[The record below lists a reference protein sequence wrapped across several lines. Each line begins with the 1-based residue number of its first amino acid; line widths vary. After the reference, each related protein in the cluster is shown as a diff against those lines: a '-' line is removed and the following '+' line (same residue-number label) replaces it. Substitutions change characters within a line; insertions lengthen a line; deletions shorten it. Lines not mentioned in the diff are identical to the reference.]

1 MNSSLLQS
9 SQNCFE
15 FGSMYNSNFSLN
27 NSIYLL
33 ENNEEENS
41 MFFPLTNKTITGNE
55 YSLEKPLEGIENSI
69 FKNNYSSINNDI
81 QEKDNDI
88 YSEFNSINNF
98 NEKCMNLSP
107 ISILTTSNNSFS
119 FQNIGVKNEE
129 IILDSERDINDNNA
143 NNKPDEKIFKC
154 DFLEEISLSLDE
166 NLYYNNTKNKKNKL
180 DLNDPTSLFAAIVNL
195 MKEKGPI
202 EAKTII
208 SNLEDKKHIFRKTN
222 GSRYKQEFGKLIRIT
237 LNNNPE
243 IFYKEKE
250 GNKYYFIENK
260 TKYYLQKKRE
270 RALEKVLFNLKKK
283 NTFLPINTKIQLDKV
298 NLIIK
303 RMEKKYKDDKKYV
316 DVMTCIN
323 LFKNLINKYLFLVKM
338 DKINSLYE
346 LTVLNE
352 KIIDICHTLEKIE
365 KGELFFK
372 KDDNIIVNIP
382 NEYNDKNSRNIMF
395 VEGANNQFNEP
406 PDKI

>member
-1 MNSSLLQS
+1 M
-9 SQNCFE
+9 
-15 FGSMYNSNFSLN
+15 
-27 NSIYLL
+27 
-33 ENNEEENS
+33 
-41 MFFPLTNKTITGNE
+41 
-55 YSLEKPLEGIENSI
+55 
-69 FKNNYSSINNDI
+69 
-81 QEKDNDI
+81 
-88 YSEFNSINNF
+88 
-98 NEKCMNLSP
+98 
-107 ISILTTSNNSFS
+107 
-119 FQNIGVKNEE
+119 
-129 IILDSERDINDNNA
+129 IIML
-143 NNKPDEKIFKC
+143 KPDEKIFKC

-195 MKEKGPI
+195 MKEKGPV

-208 SNLEDKKHIFRKTN
+208 SNLEDKKDIFRKTN

-243 IFYKEKE
+243 LFYKEKE

-303 RMEKKYKDDKKYV
+303 RMEKKYKDDKKYA

-406 PDKI
+406 PDKIWLLYTHSPIYIIYYQIDCIYDANKKLDKSLYLKFKIINKYKYFNKHYLKTKFINLQYLILKLIYLILIYILLLKIDIK

>member
-1 MNSSLLQS
+1 MNSPLLQRN
-9 SQNCFE
+9 QKCFE
-15 FGSMYNSNFSLN
+15 FGSIYKSNLSLDD
-27 NSIYLL
+27 SINLL
-33 ENNEEENS
+33 ENSDEENTI
-41 MFFPLTNKTITGNE
+41 FFPLTNRSINENE
-55 YSLEKPLEGIENSI
+55 YCQESPILGKEHSDNKIISNHFNNELEE
-69 FKNNYSSINNDI
+69 KNIDSYD
-81 QEKDNDI
+81 Q
-88 YSEFNSINNF
+88 FNSINNF
-98 NEKCMNLSP
+98 NENSLNLNP

-119 FQNIGVKNEE
+119 FPNFGVKKEE
-129 IILDSERDINDNNA
+129 IILDSEKDINTIG
-143 NNKPDEKIFKC
+143 NKVEEKVFKC
-154 DFLEEISLSLDE
+154 DFLEDISSSLDE
-166 NLYYNNTKNKKNKL
+166 NSLYNNSKNKKNKL

-195 MKEKGPI
+195 MKEEGPI
-202 EAKTII
+202 ETKNII
-208 SNLEDKKHIFRKTN
+208 SSLEPKKDVFRKTN
-222 GSRYKQEFGKLIRIT
+222 GSRYKQDFSKLIRTT

-243 IFYKEKE
+243 LFYKEQE

-283 NTFLPINTKIQLDKV
+283 NTFLPVNTKIQLDKV

-303 RMEKKYKDDKKYV
+303 RMEKKYKDDKKYT
-316 DVMTCIN
+316 DVMICIN

-346 LTVLNE
+346 LTILND

-372 KDDNIIVNIP
+372 KDDNIIVNKP

-395 VEGANNQFNEP
+395 VEGANNHFNEP
-406 PDKI
+406 PDNI

>member
-1 MNSSLLQS
+1 MNSPLLQS
-9 SQNCFE
+9 NQKCFE
-15 FGSMYNSNFSLN
+15 FGSIYKSNLSLDD
-27 NSIYLL
+27 SINLL
-33 ENNEEENS
+33 ENSDEENTI
-41 MFFPLTNKTITGNE
+41 FFPLINRAINENE
-55 YSLEKPLEGIENSI
+55 YCQESPILGKEHSDNKIISNHFNNELEE
-69 FKNNYSSINNDI
+69 KNIDSYD
-81 QEKDNDI
+81 Q
-88 YSEFNSINNF
+88 FNSINNF
-98 NEKCMNLSP
+98 NENSLNLNP

-119 FQNIGVKNEE
+119 FPNIGVKKEE
-129 IILDSERDINDNNA
+129 IILDSEKDINTIG
-143 NNKPDEKIFKC
+143 NKVEEKIFKC
-154 DFLEEISLSLDE
+154 DFLEDISLSLDE
-166 NLYYNNTKNKKNKL
+166 NSLYNNSKNKKNKL

-195 MKEKGPI
+195 MKEEGPI
-202 EAKTII
+202 ETKTII
-208 SNLEDKKHIFRKTN
+208 SNLEPKKDVFRKTN
-222 GSRYKQEFGKLIRIT
+222 GSRYKQDFSKLIRTT

-243 IFYKEKE
+243 LFYKEQE

-283 NTFLPINTKIQLDKV
+283 NTFLPVNTKIQLDKV

-303 RMEKKYKDDKKYV
+303 RMEKKYKDDKKYT
-316 DVMTCIN
+316 DVMICIN

-346 LTVLNE
+346 LTILND

-372 KDDNIIVNIP
+372 KDDNIIVNKP

-395 VEGANNQFNEP
+395 VEGANNHFNEP
-406 PDKI
+406 PDNI

>member
-27 NSIYLL
+27 DSINLL

-41 MFFPLTNKTITGNE
+41 MFFPITNKTITGNE
-55 YSLEKPLEGIENSI
+55 YSLEKPLEGIENS
-69 FKNNYSSINNDI
+69 FCKNNYSSINNDI

-107 ISILTTSNNSFS
+107 ISLLTTSNNSFS

-195 MKEKGPI
+195 MKERGPI
-202 EAKTII
+202 ESKTII
-208 SNLEDKKHIFRKTN
+208 SNLEDKKDIFRKAN
-222 GSRYKQEFGKLIRIT
+222 GSRYKQEFGKLIRTT

-243 IFYKEKE
+243 LFYKEKE

-270 RALEKVLFNLKKK
+270 RALEKVLYNLKKK

-303 RMEKKYKDDKKYV
+303 RMEKKYKDDKKYA
-316 DVMTCIN
+316 DVMICIN

-346 LTVLNE
+346 LTMLND

-372 KDDNIIVNIP
+372 KDDNIIVNKP

-395 VEGANNQFNEP
+395 VEGANNHFNEP

>member
-1 MNSSLLQS
+1 MNSPLLQS
-9 SQNCFE
+9 SEKCFE
-15 FGSMYNSNFSLN
+15 FRSIFNSNSSFN
-27 NSIYLL
+27 DDVNLL
-33 ENNEEENS
+33 ENSAEENS
-41 MFFPLTNKTITGNE
+41 LLFPIPNRLNNVNE
-55 YSLEKPLEGIENSI
+55 SYEELSQFCIPNSEPKNNFNLLNEELLEKKEET
-69 FKNNYSSINNDI
+69 YS
-81 QEKDNDI
+81 Q
-88 YSEFNSINNF
+88 FNSINENR
-98 NEKCMNLSP
+98 MNLSP
-107 ISILTTSNNSFS
+107 LSLLTTSNSFS
-119 FQNIGVKNEE
+119 FANIGVKSEE
-129 IILDSERDINDNNA
+129 NLLETQKDIKDNN
-143 NNKPDEKIFKC
+143 NKTEEKIFKC
-154 DFLEEISLSLDE
+154 DFLEEISLGLDE
-166 NLYYNNTKNKKNKL
+166 DAYNYNTKNKKNKL

-202 EAKTII
+202 EIRYII
-208 SNLEDKKHIFRKTN
+208 SNLESKKDLFRKAN
-222 GSRYKQEFGKLIRIT
+222 GSRYKQEFGKLIRTT

-243 IFYKEKE
+243 LFFKEKE

-283 NTFLPINTKIQLDKV
+283 NTFLPVNTKIQLDKV

-316 DVMTCIN
+316 DVMKCIN
-323 LFKNLINKYLFLVKM
+323 LFKNLINKYLYLVKM

-346 LTVLNE
+346 LTILNQ
-352 KIIDICHTLEKIE
+352 KIIDICFTLEKIE

-372 KDDNIIVNIP
+372 TEDNIIENVS

-395 VEGANNQFNEP
+395 VEGANNTFNEP

>member
-1 MNSSLLQS
+1 MNSPLLQS
-9 SQNCFE
+9 SEKCFE
-15 FGSMYNSNFSLN
+15 FRSIFNSNSSFN
-27 NSIYLL
+27 DDVNLL
-33 ENNEEENS
+33 ENSAEENS
-41 MFFPLTNKTITGNE
+41 LLFPIPNRLNNVNE
-55 YSLEKPLEGIENSI
+55 SYEELSQFCIQNFEPKNNSNLLNEELLEKKEET
-69 FKNNYSSINNDI
+69 YSQFISINENR
-81 QEKDNDI
+81 
-88 YSEFNSINNF
+88 
-98 NEKCMNLSP
+98 MNLSP
-107 ISILTTSNNSFS
+107 LSLLTTSNSFS
-119 FQNIGVKNEE
+119 FANIGVKSEE
-129 IILDSERDINDNNA
+129 NLLETQKDIKDNN
-143 NNKPDEKIFKC
+143 NKTEEKIFKC
-154 DFLEEISLSLDE
+154 DFLEEISLGLDE
-166 NLYYNNTKNKKNKL
+166 DAYNYNTKNKKNKL

-202 EAKTII
+202 EIRYII
-208 SNLEDKKHIFRKTN
+208 SNLESKKDLFRKAN
-222 GSRYKQEFGKLIRIT
+222 GSRYKQEFGKLIRTT

-243 IFYKEKE
+243 LFFKEKE

-283 NTFLPINTKIQLDKV
+283 NTFLPVNTKIQLDKV

-303 RMEKKYKDDKKYV
+303 RMEKKYKDDKKYI
-316 DVMTCIN
+316 DVMKCIN
-323 LFKNLINKYLFLVKM
+323 LFKNLINKYLYLVKM

-346 LTVLNE
+346 LTILNQ
-352 KIIDICHTLEKIE
+352 KIIDICFTLEKIE

-372 KDDNIIVNIP
+372 TEDNIIENVS

>member
-1 MNSSLLQS
+1 MNSPLLQS
-9 SQNCFE
+9 SEKCFE
-15 FGSMYNSNFSLN
+15 FRSIFNSNSSFN
-27 NSIYLL
+27 DDVNLL
-33 ENNEEENS
+33 ENSAEENS
-41 MFFPLTNKTITGNE
+41 LLFPIPNRLNNVNE
-55 YSLEKPLEGIENSI
+55 SYEELSQFCIPNFEPKNNFNLLNEELLEKKEET
-69 FKNNYSSINNDI
+69 YS
-81 QEKDNDI
+81 Q
-88 YSEFNSINNF
+88 FNSINENR
-98 NEKCMNLSP
+98 MNLSP
-107 ISILTTSNNSFS
+107 LSLLTTSNSFS
-119 FQNIGVKNEE
+119 FANIGVKSEE
-129 IILDSERDINDNNA
+129 NLLETQKDIKDNN
-143 NNKPDEKIFKC
+143 NKKEEKIFKC
-154 DFLEEISLSLDE
+154 DFLEEISLGLDE
-166 NLYYNNTKNKKNKL
+166 DAYNYNTKNKKNKL

-202 EAKTII
+202 EIRYII
-208 SNLEDKKHIFRKTN
+208 SNLESKKDLFRKAN
-222 GSRYKQEFGKLIRIT
+222 GSRYKQEFGKLIRTT

-243 IFYKEKE
+243 LFFKEKE

-303 RMEKKYKDDKKYV
+303 RMEKKYKDDKKYI
-316 DVMTCIN
+316 DVMKCIN
-323 LFKNLINKYLFLVKM
+323 LFKNLINKYLYLVKM

-346 LTVLNE
+346 LTILNQ
-352 KIIDICHTLEKIE
+352 KIIDICFTLEKIE

-372 KDDNIIVNIP
+372 TEDNIIENVS

-395 VEGANNQFNEP
+395 VEGANNTFNEP

>member
-9 SQNCFE
+9 NQSCFE
-15 FGSMYNSNFSLN
+15 FGSLYKSNLSLDD
-27 NSIYLL
+27 SINLL
-33 ENNEEENS
+33 ENSEEENTI
-41 MFFPLTNKTITGNE
+41 FFPLTNRTINE
-55 YSLEKPLEGIENSI
+55 NEVCQESPFLGKEHSDN
-69 FKNNYSSINNDI
+69 KNISSHLNNDLE
-81 QEKDNDI
+81 EKNIDS
-88 YSEFNSINNF
+88 YEKFNSINNF
-98 NEKCMNLSP
+98 NENSLNLNP

-119 FQNIGVKNEE
+119 FPNIGVKKEE
-129 IILDSERDINDNNA
+129 IISDSEKDINTIS
-143 NNKPDEKIFKC
+143 NKVEEKIFKC
-154 DFLEEISLSLDE
+154 DFLEDISLSLDE
-166 NLYYNNTKNKKNKL
+166 NSLYNNSKNKKNKL

-202 EAKTII
+202 ETKTII
-208 SNLEDKKHIFRKTN
+208 SSLEPKKDVFRKTN
-222 GSRYKQEFGKLIRIT
+222 GSRYKQEFGKLIRTT

-243 IFYKEKE
+243 LFYKEQE

-260 TKYYLQKKRE
+260 TQYYLQKKRE

-283 NTFLPINTKIQLDKV
+283 NTFLPVNTKIQLDKV

-303 RMEKKYKDDKKYV
+303 RMEKKYKDDKKYT
-316 DVMTCIN
+316 DVMICIN

-346 LTVLNE
+346 LTILND

-372 KDDNIIVNIP
+372 KDDNIIVNKP

-395 VEGANNQFNEP
+395 VEGANNHFNEP
-406 PDKI
+406 PDNI

>member
-1 MNSSLLQS
+1 MNSPLLQS
-9 SQNCFE
+9 SEKCFE
-15 FGSMYNSNFSLN
+15 FRSIFNSNSSFN
-27 NSIYLL
+27 DDVNLL
-33 ENNEEENS
+33 ENSAEENS
-41 MFFPLTNKTITGNE
+41 LLFPIPNGLNNVNE
-55 YSLEKPLEGIENSI
+55 SYEELSQFCIPNSEPKNNFNLLNEELLEKKEET
-69 FKNNYSSINNDI
+69 YS
-81 QEKDNDI
+81 Q
-88 YSEFNSINNF
+88 FNSINENR
-98 NEKCMNLSP
+98 MNLSP
-107 ISILTTSNNSFS
+107 LSLLTTSNSFS
-119 FQNIGVKNEE
+119 FANIGVKSEE
-129 IILDSERDINDNNA
+129 NLLETQKDIKDNN
-143 NNKPDEKIFKC
+143 NKTEEKIFKC
-154 DFLEEISLSLDE
+154 DFLEEISLGLDE
-166 NLYYNNTKNKKNKL
+166 DAYNYNTKNKKNKL

-202 EAKTII
+202 EIRYII
-208 SNLEDKKHIFRKTN
+208 SNLESKKDLFRKAN
-222 GSRYKQEFGKLIRIT
+222 GSRYKQEFGKLIRTT

-243 IFYKEKE
+243 LFFKEKE

-283 NTFLPINTKIQLDKV
+283 NTFLPVNTKIQLDKV

-316 DVMTCIN
+316 DVMKCIN
-323 LFKNLINKYLFLVKM
+323 LFKNLINKYLYLVKM

-346 LTVLNE
+346 LTILNQ
-352 KIIDICHTLEKIE
+352 KIIDICFTLEKIE

-372 KDDNIIVNIP
+372 TEDNIIENVS

-395 VEGANNQFNEP
+395 VEGANNTFNEP